1 MSLQLLTIS
10 PDRFAACFL
19 ATGGS
24 SHSGNSKVVVEIK
37 QRARHNAVIVTAV
50 TLLECN
56 LNFIEISARNAT
68 LWMLSGDVALAVF
81 TRRILVTN
89 LGLARGAGTTFVW
102 VMPSN
107 FFLSLFYG

>member
-1 MSLQLLTIS
+1 MIHL
-10 PDRFAACFL
+10 R
-19 ATGGS
+19 
-24 SHSGNSKVVVEIK
+24 VVDKK
-37 QRARHNAVIVTAV
+37 QRARHYAVIVTAV

-68 LWMLSGDVALAVF
+68 LWMLMGEVALAVF

-89 LGLARGAGTTFVW
+89 LGLARGTGTTVVW

-107 FFLSLFYG
+107 IFLSLFYG